1 MDVSHPELLW
11 IVITSGIVSG
21 FLALAI
27 GANDVANAFSTSVG
41 SGSLKLRGA
50 ISIAVVFE
58 ILGAILLGG
67 SVTDAIRTKVLNFGA
82 FKDAP
87 QDLAMGMMCATAS
100 AAIWLLFATLSGM
113 PVSTTHSIIGALA
126 GFGVASGRVNSVR
139 WMQMFYIMLSWI
151 GVPLLAVAVSCTM
164 YLLLQEAI
172 LKRKKSYKVLYCSL
186 WLLLAITAIPLVV
199 FLAFETPIMKVKAE
213 EGLLHDYQQWF
224 NASNGNKAAVV
235 VIIMTCF
242 LAITVPFV
250 YICGSM
256 RNKAGWSF
264 LENQNDTNKELGVK
278 RNSPSRQISSEGRS
292 HSMELKVGRS
302 KLEIVDISN
311 IGTSRSAYETLLQS
325 AIDDEERT
333 QQVVENAKQTDNHK
347 TEVMF
352 SAMQVIGAV
361 TVIISHSANDTANA
375 VAPFA
380 TVLML
385 YMHGVEKSND
395 FTPWYIL
402 LAGGLCMACG
412 LALFG
417 YKVIKTVGLKL
428 TRVTPSRGYTIDT
441 TAGSIVLILSQLGIP
456 LSSTHSTVS
465 SILGVGL
472 VENLKTQELHDEVPV
487 IELKPPSHKIW
498 AKFPILKRITT
509 NGVNLMLYR
518 KIFVTWITT
527 IFCSGIMSAIIYIVV
542 IFCHKLISG
551 RDGTPPM

>member
-1 MDVSHPELLW
+1 MDVSHPEMLW

-21 FLALAI
+21 FLALSI
-27 GANDVANAFSTSVG
+27 GANDVANAFSTSIG

-58 ILGAILLGG
+58 ILGALLLGG
-67 SVTDAIRTKVLNFGA
+67 SVTDAIRKRVLNFNA

-87 QDLAMGMMCATAS
+87 EDLAMGMMCSTAS
-100 AAIWLLFATLSGM
+100 ATIWLLFATFSGM

-139 WMQMFYIMLSWI
+139 WLQMFYIMLSWI
-151 GVPLLAVAVSCTM
+151 GVPLIAVVVSCTM

-172 LKRKKSYKVLYCSL
+172 LKRQQSYKVLYYTL
-186 WLLLAITAIPLVV
+186 WFLLAITSIPLVI
-199 FLAFETPIMKVKAE
+199 FLAFDTPLMKVKVE

-224 NASNGNKAAVV
+224 NASHGNKAAVV
-235 VIIMTCF
+235 VIIMACL
-242 LAITVPFV
+242 LAIAVPFV

-264 LENQNDTNKELGVK
+264 LESQNDTNKEFGVK
-278 RNSPSRQISSEGRS
+278 RNSSSRHIPSEDRS

-302 KLEIVDISN
+302 KLEIVEISN
-311 IGTSRSAYETLLQS
+311 MGTSRSAYESLLQS
-325 AIDDEERT
+325 AVEDEEDAQRIAQNT
-333 QQVVENAKQTDNHK
+333 KQTDSHK

-352 SAMQVIGAV
+352 SAMQIIGAV

-385 YMHGVEKSND
+385 YMHGIEKSND

-402 LAGGLCMACG
+402 LAGGLCMAVG

-417 YKVIKTVGLKL
+417 YRVIKTVGLKL

-441 TAGSIVLILSQLGIP
+441 TAGSIVLVLSQLGVP
-456 LSSTHSTVS
+456 LSSTHSAVS

-472 VENLKTQELHDEVPV
+472 VENLKTQDSNEEVPV
-487 IELKPPSHKIW
+487 IELKPPSNKFW
-498 AKFPILKRITT
+498 AKFPIFKRISTK
-509 NGVNLMLYR
+509 GVNLMLYR

-542 IFCHKLISG
+542 IFCHKAISG
-551 RDGTPPM
+551 RDGVPTV